1 MAGRATTGVYLVQG
15 GEMARLEDRGGR
27 LAFAAV
33 RLHQDRSHLTADDA
47 DRRLAEYQE
56 GMDDAAARKRD
67 SGRDPGIDRAM
78 KSLAEGR
85 RELLAAQAALA
96 MEREDLRRD
105 ARIAL
110 DTEARGRRLM
120 LRSWRWLVV
129 GASLSLVGAVWT
141 MAALIE
147 SRSLP
152 LAALIAACAFTVL
165 LLEIEHAGRREGG

>member
-1 MAGRATTGVYLVQG
+1 MSLVH
-15 GEMARLEDRGGR
+15 EGGR
-27 LAFAAV
+27 LLVLGNAEIQARVERARTALQQGADAFA
-33 RLHQDRSHLTADDA
+33 LT
-47 DRRLAEYQE
+47 
-56 GMDDAAARKRD
+56 KRD
-67 SGRDPGIDRAM
+67 PGRDPGIDRAM
-78 KSLAEGR
+78 RSLAEGR

-96 MEREDLRRD
+96 MRSQDVDRD